1 MSNMESFK
9 LKYYFEMYKDKGF
22 INSNQ
27 FRRDFVKRHG
37 PFKELSELVVK
48 IYNYQAKKY
57 GGFLDHR
64 VPGRRK

>member
-1 MSNMESFK
+1 MESFK

-27 FRRDFVKRHG
+27 FRRDFVKKHG
-37 PFKELSELVVK
+37 PFNELSELVVM
-48 IYNYQAKKY
+48 IYNYQAEKY
-57 GGFLDHR
+57 GGFISHR